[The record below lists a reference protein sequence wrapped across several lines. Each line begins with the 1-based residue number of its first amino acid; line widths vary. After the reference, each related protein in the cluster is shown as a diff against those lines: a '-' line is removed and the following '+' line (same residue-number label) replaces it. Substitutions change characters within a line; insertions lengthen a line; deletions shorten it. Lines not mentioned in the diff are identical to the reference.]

1 MMNLFH
7 LLSISS
13 LTGFLGDA
21 LLQFLTKNMGLG
33 GQSGWGLKSYFK
45 QHGSIEALF
54 VASGMM
60 SLFYV
65 FYLFILGLQPTLY
78 SLAIYGII
86 LDLLF
91 RKTMW
96 FPSLKGYYNHLNY
109 FWSAFWGAIPMI
121 LPLLILQSLTSCIQ
135 YSYLL

>member
-1 MMNLFH
+1 M
-7 LLSISS
+7 S
-13 LTGFLGDA
+13 LTIQITF
-21 LLQFLTKNMGLG
+21 KN
-33 GQSGWGLKSYFK
+33 KK
-45 QHGSIEALF
+45 TI
-54 VASGMM
+54 
-60 SLFYV
+60 

>member
-1 MMNLFH
+1 MSNLFH

-13 LTGFLGDA
+13 ITGFLGDA

-33 GQSGWGLKSYFK
+33 GQSGWGLKSYFT

-54 VASGMM
+54 IASGMM
-60 SLFYV
+60 SIFYV
-65 FYLFILGLQPTLY
+65 FYLFILGLQPTLV